1 MMNSTAETHS
11 VTQVDVANL
20 EFPHAP
26 LDWSPGKAE
35 EVARVEGLTLT
46 GNHWEVIQGLQE
58 YFARHVDAPSI
69 HMRELHDALD
79 EHFHARGGIKA
90 LYVLFPG
97 GPVAQGCRV
106 AGLKAP
112 YLATDTSYG
121 SVA

>member
-58 YFARHVDAPSI
+58 YFARHEDAPSI

>member
-1 MMNSTAETHS
+1 MMNSTAETHR

-20 EFPHAP
+20 AFPHAP

-35 EVARVEGLTLT
+35 EVAKEEGLTLT
-46 GNHWEVIQGLQE
+46 NDHWEVIQGLHE
-58 YFARHVDAPSI
+58 YFARHGDAPSI